1 MLLTTKDAFELQ
13 EELQGMRQRMPGCHN
28 GGIALYELMRN
39 AAKKSEDVIVC
50 IVKLINFIQLCMLN
64 TCKAAKFMAFF
75 LVLFLVYP
83 YWHVTSR
90 RQFKFDCLCFAG

>member
-1 MLLTTKDAFELQ
+1 MLLTTKDTFELQ

-75 LVLFLVYP
+75 LVSFLVYP
-83 YWHVTSR
+83 Y
-90 RQFKFDCLCFAG
+90 